1 VHGTVEYLISMQE
14 DAKARN
20 LSSTEGNDPMED
32 LSNRTA
38 QEVLNDHLN
47 PSEHWGT
54 EGASSRPREEQRD
67 G

>member
-1 VHGTVEYLISMQE
+1 MHGTVEYLIVMQE
-14 DAKARN
+14 GTKAR
-20 LSSTEGNDPMED
+20 LATEGNDRMED
-32 LSNRTA
+32 LINRTA

-54 EGASSRPREEQRD
+54 ERASSRPRGEQRD

>member
-1 VHGTVEYLISMQE
+1 LHGTVEYLISMQE
-14 DAKARN
+14 GTKA
-20 LSSTEGNDPMED
+20 SSLAIEGNDPTED

-54 EGASSRPREEQRD
+54 EGASSRPQEEQRD

>member
-1 VHGTVEYLISMQE
+1 MQE
-14 DAKARN
+14 GAKARN
-20 LSSTEGNDPMED
+20 LATEGNDPMED

>member
-1 VHGTVEYLISMQE
+1 LHGTVEYLIVMQE
-14 DAKARN
+14 GAKARN
-20 LSSTEGNDPMED
+20 LAIEGNDPMED

>member
-1 VHGTVEYLISMQE
+1 MHGTVEYLIGMQE
-14 DAKARN
+14 GAKAR
-20 LSSTEGNDPMED
+20 LATEGNDPMED
-32 LSNRTA
+32 LNNRTA
-38 QEVLNDHLN
+38 QEGLNDHLN

>member
-1 VHGTVEYLISMQE
+1 MHGTVEYLIGMQE
-14 DAKARN
+14 GAKAR
-20 LSSTEGNDPMED
+20 LATEGNEHMDD
-32 LSNRTA
+32 SNCTA

-47 PSEHWGT
+47 LSEHWGA

>member
-1 VHGTVEYLISMQE
+1 MHGTVEYLIVLQE
-14 DAKARN
+14 DAKAS
-20 LSSTEGNDPMED
+20 LATEGNDPMED

>member
-1 VHGTVEYLISMQE
+1 MHGTVEYLIVLQE
-14 DAKARN
+14 DAKASN
-20 LSSTEGNDPMED
+20 LATEGNDPMED

-47 PSEHWGT
+47 PSEHWRT